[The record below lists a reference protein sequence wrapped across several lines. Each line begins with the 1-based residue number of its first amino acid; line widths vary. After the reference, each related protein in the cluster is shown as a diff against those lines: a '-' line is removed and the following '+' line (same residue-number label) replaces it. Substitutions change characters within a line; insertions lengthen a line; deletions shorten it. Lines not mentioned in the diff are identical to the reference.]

1 MRAHVAWCRVP
12 REVSVR
18 TPTDPT
24 TNQHLPADTVLA
36 AVEVARLPE
45 ILLGIHQGGF
55 GSAARVLDP
64 TRGATAGQL
73 QRAGYRIPA
82 EIGANPDFAV
92 VLIHAPGKAEFIGT
106 CLRRLQVTIVYQG
119 FRADGSLA
127 PMSSL
132 AAD

>member
-1 MRAHVAWCRVP
+1 MRPHVAWCRVP

-18 TPTDPT
+18 APTTPTSNP
-24 TNQHLPADTVLA
+24 NLPADTVLA
-36 AVEVARLPE
+36 AVEAGRLPE
-45 ILLGIHQGGF
+45 ILIGIHQGGF
-55 GSAARVLDP
+55 GAAARVLDP
-64 TRGATAGQL
+64 NRGATTGQL

-92 VLIHAPGKAEFIGT
+92 LLIHAPGKAEFIGT

-119 FRADGSLA
+119 FRADGSLV